1 MSTLQQGWL
10 RGRVDDLD
18 DPDDHLD
25 DFRPGGLP
33 GAAADS
39 SDGEAPG

>member
-1 MSTLQQGWL
+1 MSSLQQGWL
-10 RGRVDDLD
+10 RGRADDLD
-18 DPDDHLD
+18 DPGDGLD
-25 DFRPGGLP
+25 DWPGGRP

>member
-1 MSTLQQGWL
+1 MMSSLQQGWQ

-18 DPDDHLD
+18 DPDDG
-25 DFRPGGLP
+25 PGNWPCPP

-39 SDGEAPG
+39 SDGEAP